1 MDINAALDSLKRL
14 IGEHTLS
21 DDQLKAILE
30 ATKREDGSYN
40 VNAAARDVW
49 LQKAAGYAELVDV
62 TEGSSS
68 RKLSSLY
75 SQALAMAGRFDLPD
89 DVAAPGGRRR
99 TTIGRIVR
107 R

>member
-1 MDINAALDSLKRL
+1 MDIIAALDSLKLL

-21 DDQLKAILE
+21 DDKLKVLLE
-30 ATKREDGSYN
+30 ANKNPDGSYN

-75 SQALAMAGRFDLPD
+75 SQALAMAARFDTP
-89 DVAAPGGRRR
+89 VETGGATGRRR